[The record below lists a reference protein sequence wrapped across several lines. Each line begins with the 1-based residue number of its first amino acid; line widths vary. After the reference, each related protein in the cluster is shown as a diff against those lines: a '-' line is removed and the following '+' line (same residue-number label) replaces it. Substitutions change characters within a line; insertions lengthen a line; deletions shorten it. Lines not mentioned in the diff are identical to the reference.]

1 MQAATGNRRGISID
15 SRAAIAGM
23 GAMKDYLRHVGQTLA
38 RALEFQGRA
47 RRREVIDYL
56 VISAAFLMIV
66 NGLAGELAE
75 PHVAR
80 WVAFATQY
88 LILVPAAAL
97 VVRRLHDIGWSGRW
111 SIVLLPVALRNMALD
126 LLAQIGGWEAR
137 RPVEAVLAYADW
149 VLFPPFA
156 LLYLLLIVAPGKK
169 GPNRFGPDPR
179 IGDDGAVSDRTAGD
193 V

>member
-1 MQAATGNRRGISID
+1 
-15 SRAAIAGM
+15 
-23 GAMKDYLRHVGQTLA
+23 MKDYLRHVGQTLA